1 MSTDTHS
8 WTDTGD
14 RQLARSIFGT
24 DEWPIVATMIA
35 NWMVKQGFEPGHIR
49 SIELSVGAGVTI
61 DLSGRSPIFVKA
73 WPKGTDRQGLFAQL
87 AVQRAMAAGGYPAPA
102 VLTDLS
108 ALGPAVAVAMSFNR
122 DGEPTDARIHVVC
135 QHMARGL
142 ARFITRANGLRDT
155 PGLPRRQLPD
165 GEAVWPPP
173 HNALF
178 DFEATRE
185 GAEWI
190 DRVAMDALAV
200 MRSASSH
207 TIVGHH
213 DWSAKNMR
221 MGPDGIAVLYDWDAV
236 FLDREAFVLGS
247 AAAHFPVTWELP
259 VPETPTREQM
269 AAFVQDYTQ
278 ARGTALSRVELIETA
293 AGATYAR
300 AYKARCEHSLDP
312 KGMNWHGSSR
322 EDLRNNGPVYFG

>member
-1 MSTDTHS
+1 MSTDTQG
-8 WTDTGD
+8 WTDAGD

-24 DEWPIVATMIA
+24 DEWDVVAAMIA
-35 NWMVKQGFEPGHIR
+35 NWTVVHGFEPGHIR

-73 WPKGTDRQGLFAQL
+73 WPKGTDRQGLSAQL
-87 AVQRAMAAGGYPAPA
+87 AVQRAMAADGYPAPA

-108 ALGPAVAVAMSFNR
+108 PLGPATAVAMSYNR

-135 QHMARGL
+135 RHMARGL
-142 ARFITRANGLRDT
+142 ARFIARADSFRDT
-155 PGLPRRQLPD
+155 PALPCRRLPD
-165 GEAVWPPP
+165 GEAIWPPP
-173 HNALF
+173 HNSLY

-190 DRVAMDALAV
+190 DRVAEDALAI
-200 MRSASSH
+200 MRSVSSH
-207 TIVGHH
+207 IIVGHH
-213 DWSAKNMR
+213 DWSAKNIRMR
-221 MGPDGIAVLYDWDAV
+221 PDGIAVLYDWDAV

-259 VPETPTREQM
+259 VPETPTRGQM
-269 AAFVQDYTQ
+269 AAFIQNYAQ
-278 ARGTALSRVELIETA
+278 ARGTALTRVELIETA

-312 KGMNWHGSSR
+312 KGANLHGSSG
-322 EDLRNNGPVYFG
+322 EDLRNNGPVDFG